1 MKTVRDACTLQENAL
16 EIRVS
21 DQITQLDQVI
31 ADEEDGRKFFG
42 RTHVTGGLHTLMN
55 EGLARLSGKS
65 TQSIFHLKQ
74 AMGGGK
80 THLMTGMGLLARH
93 PGLRETVCPDL
104 ASRFPF
110 GTATVAAF
118 NGRNRPNEYFWGEI
132 AKQLGKAEMFREF
145 WVNGPEAPDEAAWL
159 RLFDDGV
166 PTLILLDELPPY
178 FDYYVQKE
186 MGGGTVA
193 NIMTFGFATLLT
205 AAAKKSNVC
214 VMVADLAASYEGGGR
229 VINKALDDARQ
240 ELGRQE
246 KTITPVDLA
255 GNEIYDILRKNL
267 FKKLPDPTVIENI
280 AEAYGRALTE
290 ASKSKTVTRSAES
303 IADEIAL
310 TYPFHPRLKNLIALF
325 KENEKF
331 RQTRGLMELVSRLL
345 RSVWDRDSNDVYLLG
360 PQHFDFSI
368 PDVRDAFERI
378 GSLRDVMARDLWDEN
393 QSAHAQVID
402 LNAGNDCAT
411 QVGSIILTA
420 SLSTAVNAV
429 KGLSKT
435 EILECVIT
443 PLTDATQFATGLD
456 ALHGVSWHMHT
467 TTDDRYYFDPQE
479 NLGRILQSYAEDA
492 PDGQIDT
499 LKRDRLADLFK
510 VQSGTVYQR
519 VLPLP
524 ALDDIKDEVRRGR
537 VLLIVEPDS
546 KVPPERVS
554 AFFADLTQKN
564 NLCVLTG
571 DRTEMAKL
579 DTAARQIFSV
589 KKAERRIDANHSQYS
604 ELQKRKEEAE
614 QAFFS
619 TVQALFD
626 KVLRP
631 VVRGGKEELRPEAI
645 DTTRDQK
652 EPFSGEK
659 QIEKTLASD
668 KVGKLILNVEESYDA
683 VRSKAEALLWPA
695 GEDRARWSDI
705 IDRSAENPSFF
716 WLPPKGL
723 ETLKRLATEK
733 GRWEDD
739 GDGWVSK
746 NPKKKKTSAQVTVIS
761 EMSDAGKVRLQVTP
775 VHAGP
780 APQVY
785 VSTKTP
791 VSNSDKKLTEL
802 TFDTDE
808 LRLFF
813 LVEDPSQQ
821 FETGEVKSW
830 ETKLKL
836 ACSNEEQRDGSRFVE
851 LKVLPRGTIR
861 YSLDGSEPRHG
872 LDYIAPIDIGMGE
885 VHMLAFAEIDGLETK
900 STFTFPKMG
909 GRDGEDGGTPIVDP
923 TKPASITK
931 RLEWGGRAE
940 SWKAISAAKANNAV
954 FGAVRATLGDG
965 DRSVTLNFGSDIEV
979 SPDIL
984 EAALNAVQ
992 AAVDESAPLSVTARK
1007 ARFNSGHDLTVFANQ
1022 LGLALKR
1029 SEVDQ

>member
-1 MKTVRDACTLQENAL
+1 MKTVRDACVLQDNAL

-21 DQITQLDQVI
+21 DQITQLEQVI
-31 ADEEDGRKFFG
+31 ADEKDGRKFFE
-42 RTHVTGGLHTLMN
+42 RTHVTGGLQTLMN

-65 TQSIFHLKQ
+65 SQAIFHLKQ

-110 GTATVAAF
+110 GEAKVAAF

-132 AKQLGKAEMFREF
+132 AKQLGKAEKFREY
-145 WVNGPEAPDEAAWL
+145 WVNGPEAPDEAAWV
-159 RLFDDGV
+159 RLFNDGE

-193 NIMTFGFATLLT
+193 NIMANGFAGLLT
-205 AAAKKSNVC
+205 AAARKSNVC
-214 VMVADLAASYEGGGR
+214 VIVSDLAASYEGGGR
-229 VINKALDDARQ
+229 VIDKALDDARQ

-267 FKKLPDPTVIENI
+267 FKPMPDRAVIDNV
-280 AEAYGRALTE
+280 AEAYGRALAE
-290 ASKSKTVTRSAES
+290 ASKSKTISRSAEA
-303 IADEIAL
+303 IAEEIAL

-331 RQTRGLMELVSRLL
+331 RQTRGLMELISRLL
-345 RSVWDRDSNDVYLLG
+345 RSVWERSANDVYLVG

-368 PDVRDAFERI
+368 DDVRDAFERI

-393 QSAHAQVID
+393 QSAHAQIID

-429 KGLSKT
+429 KGLSRP

-443 PLTDATQFATGLD
+443 PFTDATQFSTGLD
-456 ALHGVSWHMHT
+456 ELHSVSWHMHT

-479 NLGRILQSYAEDA
+479 NLGRMLQSYAEDA

-510 VQSGTVYQR
+510 VQSGTVYQK

-524 ALDDIKDEVRRGR
+524 ALDDIKDEVRRNR
-537 VLLIVEPDS
+537 VLIIVEPDS
-546 KVPPERVS
+546 KIPPERVT

-571 DRTEMAKL
+571 DRTEMARL
-579 DTAARQIFSV
+579 DNAARLIFAVS
-589 KKAERRIDANHSQYS
+589 KAARRIDTNHPQHA

-614 QAFFS
+614 QSFFS

-631 VVRGGKEELRPEAI
+631 ITRANKDELRPEAL

-668 KVGKLILNVEESYDA
+668 KVGKLILNVEEAYDA
-683 VRSKAEALLWPA
+683 VRAKAEALLWPA
-695 GEDRARWSDI
+695 GEDRARWADI
-705 IDRSAENPSFF
+705 VDRAAENPSFF

-733 GRWEDD
+733 GRWEDE

-746 NPKKKKTSAQVTVIS
+746 NPPKKKTSVQVAVIG
-761 EMSDAGKVRLQVTP
+761 EMNDSGKVRLQVTP

-785 VSTKTP
+785 FSTKTP
-791 VSNSDKKLTEL
+791 VTNADKKLTEL
-802 TFDTDE
+802 TFETDE

-813 LVEDPSQQ
+813 IVEDPSGQ
-821 FETGEVKSW
+821 FETGDVKPW

-836 ACSNEEQRDGSRFVE
+836 VCSKEEQRDGSRFVE

-861 YSLDGSEPRHG
+861 YTLDGSEPRHG
-872 LDYIAPIDIGMGE
+872 TEYTGPIDIGNGD
-885 VHMLAFAEIDGLETK
+885 VRLLAFAEVDSLEAK
-900 STFTFPKMG
+900 ETFTFPKLG
-909 GRDGEDGGTPIVDP
+909 QENEANGLDTLDAV
-923 TKPASITK
+923 KPASITK
-931 RLEWGGRAE
+931 RLEWGGRTEA
-940 SWKAISAAKANNAV
+940 WKAVNAAKSNSAELIS
-954 FGAVRATLGDG
+954 VRATLGDG
-965 DRSVTLNFGSDIEV
+965 DRSVTLNFGSDLELAPAV
-979 SPDIL
+979 L

-992 AAVDESAPLSVTARK
+992 ASVDATAPLSITARK
-1007 ARFNSGHDLTVFANQ
+1007 AKFKSGHDLKVFAGE
-1022 LGLALKR
+1022 LGLSLKR
-1029 SEVDQ
+1029 NEVEQ

>member
-1 MKTVRDACTLQENAL
+1 LF
-16 EIRVS
+16 
-21 DQITQLDQVI
+21 
-31 ADEEDGRKFFG
+31 EDG
-42 RTHVTGGLHTLMN
+42 
-55 EGLARLSGKS
+55 E
-65 TQSIFHLKQ
+65 
-74 AMGGGK
+74 
-80 THLMTGMGLLARH
+80 
-93 PGLRETVCPDL
+93 
-104 ASRFPF
+104 
-110 GTATVAAF
+110 
-118 NGRNRPNEYFWGEI
+118 
-132 AKQLGKAEMFREF
+132 
-145 WVNGPEAPDEAAWL
+145 
-159 RLFDDGV
+159 

-178 FDYYVQKE
+178 FDYYIQKE

-193 NIMTFGFATLLT
+193 DILKFGFATLLT
-205 AAAKKSNVC
+205 AAASKSNVC
-214 VMVADLAASYEGGGR
+214 VIVSDLAASYEGGGR
-229 VINKALDDARQ
+229 IINKALDDVRQ
-240 ELGRQE
+240 EIGRQE
-246 KTITPVDLA
+246 KTIIPVDLA

-267 FKKLPDPTVIENI
+267 FEQLPDRAVIDNV

-303 IADEIAL
+303 IAEEISQ

-345 RSVWDRDSNDVYLLG
+345 RSVWESKDESIYLIG

-402 LNAGNDCAT
+402 LNAGNDCAS
-411 QVGSIILTA
+411 QVGSLILTA

-443 PLTDATQFATGLD
+443 PYTDAGQFAASLV
-456 ALHGVSWHMHT
+456 ALHSVSWHMHT
-467 TTDDRYYFDPQE
+467 TIEGDRYYFDPQE
-479 NLGRILQSYAEDA
+479 NLGRMLQSYAEDA

-510 VQSGTVYQR
+510 VQSGTVYQK

-524 ALDDIKDEVRRGR
+524 SLDDVKDEVRRNR

-546 KVPPERVS
+546 RIPPARVQT
-554 AFFADLTQKN
+554 FFAELTQKN

-579 DTAARQIFSV
+579 DNAARQIFAV
-589 KKAERRIDANHSQYS
+589 KKAERRIAVNHSQYP
-604 ELQKRKEEAE
+604 ELQQKKEEAE
-614 QAFFS
+614 QSFFS
-619 TVQALFD
+619 TVHALFD

-631 VVRGGKEELRPEAI
+631 VVRAGSPELRSEAL

-659 QIEKTLASD
+659 QIEKTLSSVQ
-668 KVGKLILNVEESYDA
+668 VGKLILNVEESYDA
-683 VRSKAEALLWPA
+683 VRGKAEALLWAA

-705 IDRSAENPSFF
+705 IDRAAENANFF

-733 GRWEDD
+733 GRWEDS

-746 NPKKKKTSAQVTVIS
+746 NPAKKKTSAQVTVIS
-761 EMSDAGKVRLQVTP
+761 EMNDEGQVRLQVTP

-780 APQVY
+780 APQIY
-785 VSTKTP
+785 YSTKTP
-791 VSNSDKKLTEL
+791 VTSADKKLTEQ
-802 TFDTDE
+802 TFDTNE

-813 LVEDPSQQ
+813 LVEDPSGQ
-821 FETGEVKSW
+821 FATGDVKPW

-836 ACSNEEQRDGSRFVE
+836 VCSNEELRNGSRFVE

-872 LDYIAPIDIGMGE
+872 NDYGGPLDIGSDD
-885 VHMLAFAEIDGLETK
+885 VRLLAFADVDGLETK
-900 STFTFPKMG
+900 ATFAFPKLG
-909 GRDGEDGGTPIVDP
+909 NNRSEHDGVEALDP
-923 TKPASITK
+923 LKPATITK
-931 RLEWGGRAE
+931 RLEWGGRSE
-940 SWKAISAAKANNAV
+940 TWTAINAAKANNGV
-954 FGAVRATLGDG
+954 FNSVRATLGDG
-965 DRSVTLNFGSDIEV
+965 DRSITMNFGSDLDVLPELI
-979 SPDIL
+979 
-984 EAALNAVQ
+984 EAALNALQ
-992 AAVDESAPLSVTARK
+992 AAVDGNAPLSVVARK
-1007 ARFNSGHDLTVFANQ
+1007 ARFKTGHDLTVFASQ
-1022 LGLALKR
+1022 VGLSLKR
-1029 SEVDQ
+1029 SEVEQ

>member
-1 MKTVRDACTLQENAL
+1 MKTVRSACALQEGAL

-31 ADEEDGRKFFG
+31 ANEADGRKFFA
-42 RTHVTGGLHTLMN
+42 RTHVTGGLETLMK

-65 TQSIFHLKQ
+65 SQAIFHLKQ

-80 THLMTGMGLLARH
+80 THLLTGMGLLARH
-93 PGLRETVCPDL
+93 PGLRDTVCPDL
-104 ASRFPF
+104 AARFPF
-110 GTATVAAF
+110 NTAKVAAF

-132 AKQLGKAEMFREF
+132 AKQLGKAEMFKEY
-145 WVNGPEAPDEAAWL
+145 WVNGPDAPDEAAWI
-159 RLFDDGV
+159 RLFSDGE

-178 FDYYVQKE
+178 FDYYIQKE

-193 NIMTFGFATLLT
+193 DIVKFGFATLLT
-205 AAAKKSNVC
+205 AAASRSNVC
-214 VMVADLAASYEGGGR
+214 VIVSDLAASYEGGGR
-229 VINKALDDARQ
+229 LINKALDDVRQ
-240 ELGRQE
+240 EIGRQE
-246 KTITPVDLA
+246 KTIIPVDLT

-267 FKKLPDPTVIENI
+267 FTQLPDRSVIDNV

-303 IADEIAL
+303 IAEEISQ

-345 RSVWDRDSNDVYLLG
+345 RSVWESKNESIYLIG

-402 LNAGNDCAT
+402 LNAGNDCAS

-443 PLTDATQFATGLD
+443 PFADAGQFATGLD
-456 ALHGVSWHMHT
+456 ALHNVSWHMHT

-479 NLGRILQSYAEDA
+479 NLGRMLQSYAEDA

-510 VQSGTVYQR
+510 VQSGTVYQK

-524 ALDDIKDEVRRGR
+524 SLDEIKDEVRRGR

-546 KVPPERVS
+546 KIPPARVQT
-554 AFFADLTQKN
+554 FFAELTQKN

-571 DRTEMAKL
+571 GRTEMAKL
-579 DTAARQIFSV
+579 DNAARQIFAV
-589 KKAERRIDANHSQYS
+589 KKAERRIDANHSQHS

-614 QAFFS
+614 QSLFS
-619 TVQALFD
+619 TVHALFD

-631 VVRGGKEELRPEAI
+631 VVRAGVSELRAEAL
-645 DTTRDQK
+645 DSTRDQK

-659 QIEKTLASD
+659 QIEKTMSSD

-683 VRSKAEALLWPA
+683 VRAKAEALLWPA
-695 GEDRARWSDI
+695 GEDRARWSDVV
-705 IDRSAENPSFF
+705 DRAAENASFF

-723 ETLKRLATEK
+723 DVLKRLATEK
-733 GRWEDD
+733 GRWEDS

-746 NPKKKKTSAQVTVIS
+746 NPAKKKTSAQVTVIS
-761 EMSDAGKVRLQVTP
+761 EMNDEGAVRLQVTP

-780 APQVY
+780 APQIY
-785 VSTKTP
+785 YSTKTP
-791 VSNSDKKLTEL
+791 VTNADKKLTEQ
-802 TFDTDE
+802 TFDTNE

-813 LVEDPSQQ
+813 LVEDPSGQ
-821 FETGEVKSW
+821 FEPGEVKSW
-830 ETKLKL
+830 ENKLKL
-836 ACSNEEQRDGSRFVE
+836 VCATEEQRNGSRFVE

-861 YSLDGSEPRHG
+861 YSTDGSEPRHG
-872 LDYIAPIDIGMGE
+872 KEYSGPLDIGTGE
-885 VHMLAFAEIDGLETK
+885 VRILAFAEADGLETK
-900 STFTFPKMG
+900 TSFSFQKLG
-909 GRDGEDGGTPIVDP
+909 GRDEADVVDTLDP
-923 TKPASITK
+923 TKPANITK
-931 RLEWGGRAE
+931 RLEWGGRSETWA
-940 SWKAISAAKANNAV
+940 AIAAAKANNGV
-954 FGAVRATLGDG
+954 FNSVRATLGDG
-965 DRSVTLNFGSDIEV
+965 DRSITLNFGSDLDV
-979 SPDIL
+979 SPELI
-984 EAALNAVQ
+984 EAALNSVQ
-992 AAVDESAPLSVTARK
+992 AAVAANAPLSVVARK
-1007 ARFNSGHDLTVFANQ
+1007 ACFKSGHDLTVFASQ
-1022 LGLALKR
+1022 IGLTLKR
-1029 SEVDQ
+1029 NEVEQ